1 MWLIYMESDNT
12 IQAHMDIKPKFEF
25 DGENLCLD
33 SAVVPSHCVRAVGL
47 LLKVNTKK
55 EYDW

>member
-1 MWLIYMESDNT
+1 MESDNT